1 MRESIEAKGDSPAL
15 EVENKLE
22 AEERRRDIERLLAE
36 KLDER
41 QRVIIRLRFGLDGG
55 EPQTLREIG
64 ETLGITRERV
74 RQVEKQAM
82 DILKAS
88 EWPAVY
94 ERGRV

>member
-1 MRESIEAKGDSPAL
+1 
-15 EVENKLE
+15 
-22 AEERRRDIERLLAE
+22 
-36 KLDER
+36 
-41 QRVIIRLRFGLDGG
+41 LRFGLDGG